1 MANAPSV
8 VSYAKDIKPLFR
20 EKDVNSMRKVF
31 DLASYDDVRA
41 NAEAIL
47 GRLTGGSMPC
57 DGAWPTERVEMFRN
71 WMDGGYN
78 P

>member
-8 VSYAKDIKPLFR
+8 VSYAKDIRPLFR
-20 EKDVNSMRKVF
+20 AKDVNSMRRVF
-31 DLASYDDVRA
+31 DLANYDDVRA
-41 NAEAIL
+41 NAKPIL
-47 GRLTGGSMPC
+47 GRLTNGSMPC
-57 DGAWPTERVEMFRN
+57 DGEWPTERVEMFRN

>member
-1 MANAPSV
+1 MANATSV
-8 VSYAKDIKPLFR
+8 VSYAKDIRPLFR

-47 GRLTGGSMPC
+47 GRLKGGSMPC
-57 DGAWPTERVEMFRN
+57 DGAWPTERVEMFRS

>member
-1 MANAPSV
+1 MANALSV
-8 VSYAKDIKPLFR
+8 VSYAKDIRPLCR

-41 NAEAIL
+41 HAEAIL

-57 DGAWPTERVEMFRN
+57 DGAWPAERVEMFRN